1 MHRIAVIPG
10 DGIGKEVIPVGVDV
24 LNALAG
30 AVDGLDLEFE
40 WHDYGADRYLKDG
53 VGFPDDERA
62 AIAERCDAIFL
73 GAVGDPRV
81 PSNEHARE
89 LILETRFKLDLY
101 VNLRPC
107 RLVDARLCPLA
118 NKTVED
124 VRFTVFRENTE
135 GLYVGVGGIFK
146 QGTPDE
152 VALQTSVNTAK
163 GVERIL
169 RRAYEY
175 ADQHGLRRVCMSDKS
190 NALRFGHDLWQR
202 MWKRVAAEYP
212 HIESRHLY
220 IDVLAMRL
228 VRAPEEFDVIVAS
241 NLFGDIITDLGAELQ
256 GGLGVASSANVNPE
270 SGIGMFEPVHG
281 SAPDIAGKGIAN
293 TTATVLAGALMI
305 EHLGY
310 PAEARV
316 IEKAVELSLIEGACT
331 PDLGG
336 SLDTADSAAY
346 LISKVA
352 ELATGR

>member
-10 DGIGKEVIPVGVDV
+10 DGIGKEVVPVGVDV
-24 LNALAG
+24 LNAVAKTSNHLAF
-30 AVDGLDLEFE
+30 DFE

-53 VGFPDDERA
+53 VGFPDAERN

-81 PSNEHARE
+81 PGNEHARE
-89 LILETRFKLDLY
+89 LILETRFNLDLY

-118 NKTVED
+118 NKTVDD

-146 QGTPDE
+146 KGTPDE
-152 VALQTSVNTAK
+152 VAIQSSVNSAK
-163 GVERIL
+163 GVERII

-175 ADQHGLRRVCMSDKS
+175 ADRQGLKRVCMSDKS
-190 NALRFGHDLWQR
+190 NALRYGHDLWQR
-202 MWKRVAAEYP
+202 VWKRVAAEYP

-220 IDVLAMRL
+220 IDVLAMQL
-228 VRAPEEFDVIVAS
+228 VRSPEDFDVIVTS

-256 GGLGVASSANVNPE
+256 GGLGVASSANINPE
-270 SGIGMFEPVHG
+270 TRIGMFEPVHG

-293 TTATVLAGALMI
+293 PTATVLAAALMI
-305 EHLGY
+305 EHLGH
-310 PAEARV
+310 AREARM
-316 IEKAVELSLIEGACT
+316 IEKAVECSLIEGACT

-336 SLDTADSAAY
+336 NLDTAGASDY

-352 ELATGR
+352 DLAAGM

>member
-10 DGIGKEVIPVGVDV
+10 DGIGKEVVPVGVDV
-24 LNALAG
+24 LKALAEISP
-30 AVDGLDLEFE
+30 GLDFEFE
-40 WHDYGADRYLKDG
+40 WHDYGADRYLRDG
-53 VGFPDDERA
+53 TGFPDDERQ
-62 AIAERCDAIFL
+62 AIADRCDAIFL

-81 PSNEHARE
+81 PGNEHARE

-107 RLVDARLCPLA
+107 RLVDPRLCPLA
-118 NKTVED
+118 NKTVDD

-135 GLYVGVGGIFK
+135 GLYVGAGGIFK
-146 QGTPDE
+146 KGTPHE
-152 VALQTSVNTAK
+152 VAIQTSINTAV
-163 GVERIL
+163 GVERII

-175 ADQHGLRRVCMSDKS
+175 ADANGLKRVCMSDKS
-190 NALRFGHDLWQR
+190 NALRFGHDIWQR
-202 MWKRVAAEYP
+202 IWKKVAAEYP
-212 HIESRHLY
+212 NIVSRHLY

-228 VRAPEEFDVIVAS
+228 VRAPEEFDVIVTS

-293 TTATVLAGALMI
+293 PTATVLAAALMI
-305 EHLGY
+305 EHLGH
-310 PAEARV
+310 AREARI
-316 IEKAVELSLIEGACT
+316 IEKAVEDSLLAGACT

-336 SLDTADSAAY
+336 TLDTAGAAAY
-346 LISKVA
+346 LISRVA
-352 ELATGR
+352 ELAPGM